1 MVSVPG
7 QETKIPYASGPKKKK
22 MPKYKTEA
30 ILQQIQLKTLKT
42 GLHLNRE
49 TSMETYTLPY
59 VKQKAS
65 GTLLCDPGE
74 LKLVLCDNLEG
85 GRWEGRSGGRG
96 HMYPWG
102 RFTFGNIC

>member
-22 MPKYKTEA
+22 KPKYKTEA
-30 ILQQIQLKTLKT
+30 ILQQLQLKTLKT

-65 GTLLCDPGE
+65 GTLLCDPGSSSWYS
-74 LKLVLCDNLEG
+74 VI
-85 GRWEGRSGGRG
+85 
-96 HMYPWG
+96 
-102 RFTFGNIC
+102 T